1 MKYTVY
7 TFEDKPKMLIEMGK
21 LNNNICYAGKL
32 KAELRVALKISDKK
46 AKYVAVIQETD
57 NSQPKKLI
65 LQNGN

>member
-21 LNNNICYAGKL
+21 LNSNISYAGKL
-32 KAELRVALKISDKK
+32 KADLRVALKISDKK
-46 AKYVAVIQETD
+46 VKYVAVIQETD
-57 NSQPKKLI
+57 NSQSKKLI